1 MSARYVCRADVVVA
15 GEPGTLRGHV
25 VIHHRSGRAHGVRI
39 LGEDAGHDL
48 HPVGFEH
55 AVGVDASQHVAGCGV
70 QTEVAGRDQSLILVL
85 LQQDDRS
92 FGMVALELFDDVAGA
107 VRGTVVD
114 DDHFM
119 WCDGLA
125 RGVHQAV
132 GDALLLIPRGM
143 IIETLSI
150 LTG

>member
-1 MSARYVCRADVVVA
+1 MCR
-15 GEPGTLRGHV
+15 R
-25 VIHHRSGRAHGVRI
+25 
-39 LGEDAGHDL
+39 
-48 HPVGFEH
+48 FEH

-119 WCDGLA
+119 WCDGLS

-132 GDALLLIPRGM
+132 GDALLLIPRGDDNRNVEHTYR
-143 IIETLSI
+143 ISTCAYTPAGYNRVS
-150 LTG
+150 

>member
-1 MSARYVCRADVVVA
+1 M
-15 GEPGTLRGHV
+15 
-25 VIHHRSGRAHGVRI
+25 
-39 LGEDAGHDL
+39 
-48 HPVGFEH
+48 
-55 AVGVDASQHVAGCGV
+55 
-70 QTEVAGRDQSLILVL
+70 ILVL

-132 GDALLLIPRGM
+132 GDALLLIPRGDDNRNVEHTYR
-143 IIETLSI
+143 ISTCAYTPAGYNRVS
-150 LTG
+150 